1 MPIEL
6 SVKYLHDRFLPDKAM
21 DIIDEVGAHFMLKDR
36 QNVEVTSQD
45 IQESVARMLKLPSTV
60 VSTDNTTRLKS
71 LADSIKSKILV
82 KMRQ

>member
-1 MPIEL
+1 MRRYHKIFLRDDAIDSAIEL

-60 VSTDNTTRLKS
+60 VSTTITQLG
-71 LADSIKSKILV
+71 
-82 KMRQ
+82 